1 MPDELRVYQ
10 GDIDEVPIAPEGGS
24 SYFTVDQGMERK
36 LKLVPE
42 LTDKPLVAPLPKG
55 ATVGQLT
62 VMIAG
67 KTASSVPIV
76 TQVAVNQGG
85 WLHRKIDSIRMR
97 L

>member
-1 MPDELRVYQ
+1 L
-10 GDIDEVPIAPEGGS
+10 
-24 SYFTVDQGMERK
+24 ERR

-42 LTDKPLVAPLPKG
+42 LTDKALVAPLPKG

-67 KTASSVPIV
+67 KPASSVPIV
-76 TQVAVNQGG
+76 TQAAVSQGG
-85 WLHRKIDSIRMR
+85 WLHRAVDSIRMK